1 VHIGPAD
8 ESAMLRLPR
17 WRVAL
22 PWVALALVA
31 LGAAALRYGL
41 IEPSE
46 MGQLCAASDAPR
58 WCAWRQA
65 LVLGFLAYA
74 YGYAALAA
82 TALALLWKHPFA
94 AWLAAALGAF
104 ALQLY
109 CVEAGAFAL
118 LLGSLRLLRWQ
129 ADRLPPRGEHRH
141 GERQV
146 QAQP

>member
-1 VHIGPAD
+1 MKAP
-8 ESAMLRLPR
+8 SAMPGWRWWRL
-17 WRVAL
+17 AL
-22 PWVALALVA
+22 PWLALALVA
-31 LGAAALRYGL
+31 LGAAGLRYGL

-46 MGQLCAASDAPR
+46 IGQLCAGADAPR
-58 WCAWRQA
+58 WCAWRQT

-94 AWLAAALGAF
+94 GWLAAALGAF

-118 LLGSLRLLRWQ
+118 LVGSLRLLRWQ

-146 QAQP
+146 QPQP

>member
-1 VHIGPAD
+1 MKAQG
-8 ESAMLRLPR
+8 AMPRLPW

-22 PWVALALVA
+22 PWLALALVA
-31 LGAAALRYGL
+31 LAGAGVRYGL
-41 IEPSE
+41 IEPTE
-46 MGQLCAASDAPR
+46 IGQLCAANDAPR

-82 TALALLWKHPFA
+82 TALALVWKHPFA
-94 AWLAAALGAF
+94 AWAAAALGAF

-118 LLGSLRLLRWQ
+118 LVGSLRLVRWQ
-129 ADRLPPRGEHRH
+129 ADRLPPRGQHRH

-146 QAQP
+146 QPQP